1 MNFIEFVK
9 SDLRNLWIYENGIEI
24 YVRKPTKYSNYYD
37 LANMSAQIQG
47 EGSLTH
53 FLNSYE
59 PMYNFRVENIHNPR
73 LVSYLCKRGYE
84 IQGCDK
90 YVTTMTRLKTYTIQ

>member
-1 MNFIEFVK
+1 MDFLEFVK
-9 SDLRNLWIYENGIEI
+9 SDLRNLWISEKGIDI

-37 LANMSAQIQG
+37 LANMNAQTQG
-47 EGSLTH
+47 QGALTC

-59 PMYNFRVENIHNPR
+59 PIYNFRVENIHNLR
-73 LVSYLCKRGYE
+73 LIPYLEKRGYE